1 MTGGLLQL
9 VATGA
14 QDQYVTSAN
23 EMSFWKQT
31 FNRPTNYAMESVR
44 QTFLTKPILDNNGR
58 TSFTCRVGRVA
69 DLLSNVYFSF
79 QLPDIYS
86 DSKYRFQWI
95 KNVAQYMI
103 YSYSI
108 RIDTTLI
115 DQGYGEWMDVWN
127 DLTMTTSQRST
138 FDRMTGNVMEF
149 TNPVA
154 LQPKVII
161 ENNQISYVYYP
172 EASGTKPSIRG
183 RRFYVP
189 LPFWFTRNPSLALPL
204 VALQY
209 QNVEITLELRS
220 VEELYQIYDAATD
233 RYYSPQGYRVL
244 PGKNGEVVSIDRFT
258 AYGGNGPRTIDLDG
272 YLECNF
278 VFLDEKERRVVATKS
293 LDYTVERIYRS
304 EHDGVRNIATL
315 DLVLSNPVKELVF
328 ITRRSDAYI
337 YNSWANLTGGI
348 TEDTTRPILKT
359 AKLLWNGLERFEE
372 KPAAYFNQIQAYQ
385 YHTGSP
391 REGIYPY
398 SFGLYPEQTVPTGQ
412 FNASKVNRIQ
422 LYVTTTDAVEE
433 YVVIVYALYWNVFRV
448 MGGVGAMVFAN

>member
-1 MTGGLLQL
+1 MPGGLLQL
-9 VATGA
+9 VATGI

-23 EMSFWKQT
+23 EISFWKQT
-31 FNRPTNYAMESVR
+31 FRRPTNFSMESVR
-44 QTFLTKPILDNNGR
+44 QTFLTKPVLDNNGR

-86 DSKYRFQWI
+86 DNTYRFQWI

-108 RIDTTLI
+108 RVDTTLV

-127 DLTMTTSQRST
+127 DLTMTSSQKAV
-138 FDRMTGNVMEF
+138 FDRMTGNVLEF

-172 EASGTKPSIRG
+172 VASSTQPSIRG
-183 RRFYVP
+183 RRFFVP
-189 LPFWFTRNPSLALPL
+189 LPFWFTKNPSLAFPL

-209 QNVEITLELRS
+209 QNVDITLELRS
-220 VEELYQIYDAATD
+220 IEELYQIYDSVTNK
-233 RYYSPQGYRVL
+233 YYSPQGYRSL
-244 PGKNGEVVSIDRFT
+244 PGKSNAVVSIDRFT
-258 AYGGNGPRTIDLDG
+258 AFGGNGPRTIDLDA

-278 VFLDEKERRVVATKS
+278 VFLDEHERRVVGTQG
-293 LDYTVERIYRS
+293 LDYTIERIYRS
-304 EHDGVRNIATL
+304 EHDGVRSNATL

-328 ITRRSDAYI
+328 ITRRSDSHL
-337 YNSWANLTGGI
+337 YNTWANLTAGNP
-348 TEDTTRPILKT
+348 EDTTRPILQS

-372 KPAAYFNQIQAYQ
+372 KPAAYFNQIQSIQ

-398 SFGLYPEQTVPTGQ
+398 SFALYPEKTVPSGQ
-412 FNASKVNRIQ
+412 FNASKVNRVQ
-422 LYVTTTDAVEE
+422 LYVTTTDNTEE
-433 YVVIVYALYWNVFRV
+433 YVFIVYAVYWNVFRV
-448 MGGVGAMVFAN
+448 MAGSGAMVFAN